1 MPANNFDNFDN
12 EREQLYPAL
21 LVLPRLRIQNANAIS
36 SPLTYG
42 FPAITQFTGFMT
54 ALNRA
59 LGVDSGIE
67 MQRVGVIC
75 HEFEAQVSSGVFTKS
90 FHLTRNPLT
99 ENGSTAAIVE
109 EGRASLVITLVF
121 EVKLAESKS
130 SNTAVPLLA
139 AKIWEVVQGMRIAG
153 GSVIPALHGNVRQQS
168 AKLMVVQEDSEKRI
182 EQFRELSRQ
191 WLPGTA
197 LVSRDDLL
205 QSRLTQLQVGQP
217 GATLLDA
224 WLDLSR
230 LNYTATRI
238 VAPVVADQA
247 ADVNEVNLAAQAGE
261 ADGADEADD
270 DDDLDEL
277 DDADADGDADADDAD
292 KPVKVDAA
300 EWKPDVRIG
309 WTVPIPVGFASVCA
323 QHPQGVVANARSR
336 EVPFQFVE
344 CVYSIGQWVSPHR
357 LSDIDELMW
366 EAKHCP
372 ETGLYRCV
380 NNFKPSNFFAP
391 STD

>member
-1 MPANNFDNFDN
+1 MPANNNFDN
-12 EREQLYPAL
+12 EQFTPAL

-54 ALNRA
+54 ALDRA

-67 MQRVGVIC
+67 MKRVGVIC
-75 HEFEAQVSSGVFTKS
+75 HEFEAQVSSGDFTKS

-121 EVKLAESKS
+121 EVELAESKS
-130 SNTAVPLLA
+130 SNTAASLLA

-168 AKLMVVQEDSEKRI
+168 AKLVVVQEDSEKRT

-205 QSRLTQLQVGQP
+205 QARLTQLQVGQP
-217 GATLLDA
+217 SATLLDA

-230 LNYTATRI
+230 LNYTAARI
-238 VAPVVADQA
+238 AAPVVADQA
-247 ADVNEVNLAAQAGE
+247 ADANEVNLAAQAGE
-261 ADGADEADD
+261 ADEADGADD

-277 DDADADGDADADDAD
+277 DDADGDADGDDAASDDAD
-292 KPVKVDAA
+292 KRVQADAA

-366 EAKHCP
+366 EAKHCS